1 MRFVSASAVALVV
14 AGAAL
19 AGGPAAQAAQAA
31 PPGDPCVSWA
41 ERGPNL
47 DDGYGVMKGSYNLKR
62 NPYQSACNATRM
74 RAGQTLYFHCWQKN
88 RHGNLWVYGRV
99 KGTRKMGWM
108 SLANFRTVRDSSYP
122 ICNDNK
128 DKDHT

>member
-1 MRFVSASAVALVV
+1 MRFVSATAVALVV

-19 AGGPAAQAAQAA
+19 AGAPAAQAATSVPA
-31 PPGDPCVSWA
+31 PCPNYVYK
-41 ERGPNL
+41 GPNL
-47 DDGYGVMKGSYNLKR
+47 DDGYGVMRGSYNLKDI
-62 NPYQSACNATRM
+62 PYQSGCDVMRM
-74 RAGQTLYFHCWQKN
+74 RAGQVLYFHCWQKN

-108 SLANFRTVRDSSYP
+108 SLANFRTVRDSTYP